1 MALHPIFLLE
11 FLKKKKK
18 VVAQQELMSSLYSPF
33 PPSETAS
40 VWSSTVGSLCLL
52 LAQSLESR
60 CWGLNPDSSA
70 YLVCDFGP
78 VT

>member
-1 MALHPIFLLE
+1 
-11 FLKKKKK
+11 
-18 VVAQQELMSSLYSPF
+18 MSSLYSPF